1 MLLDTG
7 VIVALLDRSEKFHR
21 QCAEAVRKLDAPL
34 ITCEAVMAESCYLV
48 RNLPGAPEAIIANAA
63 EGIFQIPFQLSREAL
78 AVRTILRKYQDRAI
92 DLADACLIH
101 LANEFETGGCPHAG
115 QGFRN
120 LPMGKEPSVSVATK
134 EDLAPGA
141 AGFWAKILARMGKV
155 LRSRKLPPNR

>member
-1 MLLDTG
+1 MKPILLDTG

-63 EGIFQIPFQLSREAL
+63 DGIFQIPFQLSREAV

-101 LANEFETGGCPHAG
+101 LANEFETGDVLTLDKDFEIYRWG
-115 QGFRN
+115 RN
-120 LPMGKEPSVSVATK
+120 RAFQLLPK
-134 EDLAPGA
+134 
-141 AGFWAKILARMGKV
+141 
-155 LRSRKLPPNR
+155 RS